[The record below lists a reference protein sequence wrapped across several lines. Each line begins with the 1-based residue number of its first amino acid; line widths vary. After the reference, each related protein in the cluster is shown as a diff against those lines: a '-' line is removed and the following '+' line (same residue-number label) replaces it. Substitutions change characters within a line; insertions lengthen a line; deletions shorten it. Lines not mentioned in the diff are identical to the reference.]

1 MKTKLIKTDVR
12 TEVRIW
18 EGEEPNKDLYFGI
31 EPELEFSKDM
41 EQYLSSYKS
50 YPVRSE
56 DEEGFTQLAH
66 ESMIEKIYPKMYDE
80 KEYQQSLSQGIE
92 IPSERVRIDEYPVQ
106 CGGFLSAVRLIKY
119 ATLLTEDK
127 EGEGQGDIMYEFIN
141 EYLYQEQFA
150 STHDVLND
158 LKQKFKITRL

>member
-1 MKTKLIKTDVR
+1 M
-12 TEVRIW
+12 EV
-18 EGEEPNKDLYFGI
+18 EKDG
-31 EPELEFSKDM
+31 
-41 EQYLSSYKS
+41 KS

-127 EGEGQGDIMYEFIN
+127 EGEGQGDGWVSVDERLPEKAFK
-141 EYLYQEQFA
+141 
-150 STHDVLND
+150 DVLVYSRLGIVGLGFYDSEFLRMNSN
-158 LKQKFKITRL
+158 QSHIGNITHWMPLPKPPIK